1 MASPV
6 TTEEFL
12 LPYEWPGSYFIG
24 EEEIDAVTKTLLA
37 RSPYRFYG
45 HDLWSCLDR
54 CVPCDKDRRGCRR
67 ILAGLER
74 RLYPE

>member
-1 MASPV
+1 MLHPKITKNFFIHFDKEFQMTSPV

-45 HDLWSCLDR
+45 HD
-54 CVPCDKDRRGCRR
+54 
-67 ILAGLER
+67 
-74 RLYPE
+74 